1 MLVGNIFQVQLWAV
15 KNKGSFQFKSALAW
29 RERSD
34 ASGAENND
42 YNISHL
48 GPFELDILD
57 IFVLYL
63 QNVVALAYIGTDNQF
78 IPENDEFNSDDEN
91 AVQIEWE
98 SKQAAKFVK
107 MEAKEQIS
115 AMNLLNEF

>member
-1 MLVGNIFQVQLWAV
+1 M
-15 KNKGSFQFKSALAW
+15 
-29 RERSD
+29 SD
-34 ASGAENND
+34 SSGIDNNA

-48 GPFELDILD
+48 GPFGLDILV
-57 IFVLYL
+57 IIVSYL
-63 QNVVALAYIGTDNQF
+63 LNVVALACIGTDNQF

-91 AVQIEWE
+91 AVQIEGE